1 MTQLALDK
9 PSLRPERSLLKPSAL
24 ETTLVVGYALLL
36 FAAPLALLVATLE
49 QAPQAWPLALPLL
62 LLAGYGLFLQGILGH
77 EGFHFN
83 LSDNRLYSCLLAVLL
98 SSMLT
103 GFCVTGYFVDHWQHH
118 RYNGGPKDPD
128 WRLLRRYRLALSRL
142 LVSRLHATAWYLLQ
156 TVRLAL
162 PGAKVS
168 GALPLPDPQIRLLAR
183 TNLVCQLLW
192 PALWLLLAAKWPLL
206 LPAVAG
212 CLLLALLISALNAY
226 QEHAFEAGVALP
238 VARSRTACLST
249 LLHLG
254 SNYHL
259 EHHLFP
265 RVPCWRLPRLHRQ
278 LLASGWYEGR
288 QALLE
293 PRFFGALR
301 YCKARFPYAGA
312 WQAMPPPGHSG
323 Q

>member
-9 PSLRPERSLLKPSAL
+9 PTLRPARSLLTPSAV

-36 FAAPLALLVATLE
+36 FAVPLALLVAIVD

-62 LLAGYGLFLQGILGH
+62 LPAGYGLFLMGILGH

-83 LSDNRLYSCLLAVLL
+83 LSDNRLFSCLLAVLL

-118 RYNGGPKDPD
+118 RHNGGPKDPD
-128 WRLLRRYRLALSRL
+128 WRLLRRYRLAVTRL
-142 LVSRLHATAWYLLQ
+142 LVSRLHATGWYLVQ

-168 GALPLPDPQIRLLAR
+168 GTLPLPDTQVRLLAR
-183 TNLVCQLLW
+183 ANLACQLLW
-192 PALWLLLAAKWPLL
+192 PALWLALAAQWPVL

-212 CLLLALLISALNAY
+212 CLLLALLVSALNAY
-226 QEHAFEAGVALP
+226 QEHAFEASVALP
-238 VARSRTACLST
+238 VARSRTAWLST

-259 EHHLFP
+259 EHHLYP

-278 LLASGWYEGR
+278 LLASGWYDGR

-312 WQAMPPPGHSG
+312 WQAMPPLGRSG

>member
-9 PSLRPERSLLKPSAL
+9 PTLRPARSLLTPSAL

-36 FAAPLALLVATLE
+36 FAAPLALLVAALE
-49 QAPQAWPLALPLL
+49 RAPQAWPLLLPLL

-142 LVSRLHATAWYLLQ
+142 LLSRLHATAWYLLQ

-162 PGAKVS
+162 PGAKVN
-168 GALPLPDPQIRLLAR
+168 GALPLPDGQIRLLAR
-183 TNLVCQLLW
+183 VNLACQLLW
-192 PALWLLLAAKWPLL
+192 PAVWLLLAAKWPLL

-226 QEHAFEAGVALP
+226 QEHAFDTSVALP
-238 VARSRTACLST
+238 VARSRTASLST

-259 EHHLFP
+259 EHHLYP

-312 WQAMPPPGHSG
+312 WQTMPPPGSPG
-323 Q
+323 R

>member
-1 MTQLALDK
+1 MKPLLLDK
-9 PSLRPERSLLKPSAL
+9 PTLRPDRRLLAPSAL
-24 ETTLVVGYALLL
+24 ETALVTGYALLL
-36 FAAPLALLVATLE
+36 FGAPLALFVAVAG
-49 QAPQAWPLALPLL
+49 QAPAAGWLALPLL
-62 LLAGYGLFLQGILGH
+62 LPAGYGLFLQGILGH

-83 LSDNRLYSCLLAVLL
+83 LSGNRLLSCLLAVLL
-98 SSMLT
+98 SSMLC

-118 RYNGGPKDPD
+118 RYNGGPQDPD
-128 WRLLRRYRLALSRL
+128 WRLLRRYRLAVTRL
-142 LVSRLHATAWYLLQ
+142 LVSRLHATGSYLVQ

-162 PGAKVS
+162 PGAHVA
-168 GALPLPDPQIRLLAR
+168 GALPLPDGQIRLLAR
-183 TNLVCQLLW
+183 VNLACQLLW
-192 PALWLLLAAKWPLL
+192 PALWLLLASQWPMV

-226 QEHAFEAGVALP
+226 QEHAFDTSVEHP

-259 EHHLFP
+259 EHHLYP

-278 LLASGWYEGR
+278 LLASGWYQDR
-288 QALLE
+288 HALLE

-301 YCKARFPYAGA
+301 YCTARFPYAGA
-312 WQAMPPPGHSG
+312 LQATPTHTPSG

>member
-9 PSLRPERSLLKPSAL
+9 PTLRPARSLLTPSAL

-49 QAPQAWPLALPLL
+49 QAPQAWPLVLPLL

-128 WRLLRRYRLALSRL
+128 WRLLRRYRLALTRL
-142 LVSRLHATAWYLLQ
+142 LLSRLHATAWYLLQ

-168 GALPLPDPQIRLLAR
+168 GALPLPDGQIRLLAR
-183 TNLVCQLLW
+183 ANLACQLLW

-226 QEHAFEAGVALP
+226 QEHAFEANVALP
-238 VARSRTACLST
+238 VARSRTARLST

-259 EHHLFP
+259 EHHLYP

-278 LLASGWYEGR
+278 LLDSGWYEGR

-312 WQAMPPPGHSG
+312 WQAMPPPGSHG